1 MAKITDGSL
10 YRSKLGEFSSFKYI
24 RDGESV
30 AVTLNQQTRSC
41 GRELYHT
48 GIPNI
53 QVLFLEKKEEFLNNK
68 HLGMA
73 EMEEEI
79 MFESELRGAMNSI

>member
-10 YRSKLGEFSSFKYI
+10 YRSKLGEFSIFKYI

-41 GRELYHT
+41 GRGLYRT

-53 QVLFLEKKEEFLNNK
+53 QVLLLEDKEEFLNNK
-68 HLGMA
+68 HLG
-73 EMEEEI
+73 I
-79 MFESELRGAMNSI
+79 F

>member
-1 MAKITDGSL
+1 MVPKTSCDEFHSVAKITDGSL

-41 GRELYHT
+41 GRGLYRT

-53 QVLFLEKKEEFLNNK
+53 QVLLLEDKEEFLNNK
-68 HLGMA
+68 HF
-73 EMEEEI
+73 I
-79 MFESELRGAMNSI
+79 I